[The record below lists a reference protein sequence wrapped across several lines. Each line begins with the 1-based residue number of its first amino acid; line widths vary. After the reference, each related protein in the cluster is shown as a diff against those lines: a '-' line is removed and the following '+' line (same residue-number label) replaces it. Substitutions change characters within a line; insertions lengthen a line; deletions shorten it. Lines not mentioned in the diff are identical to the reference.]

1 VIRSVKGKTPVVAP
15 TAFVSEV
22 AYVIG
27 DVVLGEGSSV
37 WPGTVIR
44 GDTAPIRI
52 GRNVNIQDNSVL
64 HADIP
69 QDIGDGVAIGH
80 CCVVHCK
87 SIGAH
92 TLIGNNATVLE
103 DVEIGEYCVIG
114 ANSVVPGGT
123 KVPSGTVM
131 MGVPAQPKGPVNEKH
146 KAMIARVERNYMARA
161 KAFKEAGL

>member
-1 VIRSVKGKTPVVAP
+1 MIRSVNGKTPVVAP

-27 DVVLGEGSSV
+27 DVEIGEGSSV

-44 GDTAPIRI
+44 GDTGPIRI
-52 GRNVNIQDNSVL
+52 GKNVNIQDNSVL
-64 HADIP
+64 HVDDA
-69 QDIGDGVAIGH
+69 QEIGDGVTVGH
-80 CCVVHCK
+80 CCVIHCR

-92 TLIGNNATVLE
+92 SLIGNNATVLE
-103 DVEIGEYCVIG
+103 DVEIGEHCIIG
-114 ANSVVPGGT
+114 ANSVVPAGT

-131 MGVPAQPKGPVNEKH
+131 MGVPAQVKGSVNEKH

-161 KAFKEAGL
+161 KMFKEAGL